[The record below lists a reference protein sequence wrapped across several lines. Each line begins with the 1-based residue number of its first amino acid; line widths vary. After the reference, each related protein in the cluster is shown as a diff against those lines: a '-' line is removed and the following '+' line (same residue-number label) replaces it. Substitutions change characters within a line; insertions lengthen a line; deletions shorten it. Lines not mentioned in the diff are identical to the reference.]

1 MLRLLICDDA
11 PDAREGV
18 RASLARQPEIEVV
31 AEAENGEEAIS
42 LAASHHPDV
51 VLMDVRMPVLD
62 GVVATR
68 RIRDLLPKTRIV
80 AYAGSDDAD
89 DVMAMMEAGADAYCL
104 KGAPLWELERALAG
118 ASDPLVRLAHAIARS
133 VHGGGT
139 AELVARELAEL
150 TGASFAATYLSS
162 ADTSLSLA
170 ALSGP
175 GAPESLHSAPGVVVR
190 AFSELTLAQADAH
203 ELGELY
209 RLGAAC
215 GEAIAAPLVA
225 DGQALGALFVALP
238 ASVQAEGDPELVSAV
253 ADLASAA
260 LANERRLALTHAEA
274 RRDALTGLA
283 NKRAFDEHLG
293 KLSEEPRPM
302 RRPMSL
308 VLFDLD
314 GFKRINDEH
323 GHVVGDEILREVGRV
338 FLRVVRAEDEVFRVG
353 GDEFALV
360 VEGSARWA
368 ARVAER
374 LRTALAE
381 QRRGHTL
388 PTISAGVATFP
399 DQAAS
404 ADDLQRKADIALYA
418 AKLGGRNRVQIF
430 SGERDDAAKRPVP
443 HLRPVADP
451 SDARRGLRLL
461 VVDDDPAL
469 RILLR
474 TTFEVVDIEVD
485 EADSADLARERIAVD
500 PPDVVV
506 LDISMP
512 GMDGLTFCRQLKADP
527 ATAHI
532 GVVLLSGSEGG
543 TEAAAEASGAD
554 AFLRK
559 PFSPL
564 ELLNAVERIAGGL
577 YEGPFRAAAGPPE
590 EQLILYAQDLRRLLE
605 VERGQR
611 SLIQRAYRETV
622 TALAGALESKD
633 MSTGEHS
640 QRVQRYA
647 VELASGLD
655 PALLD
660 DQSVEYG
667 FLLHDIGKIG
677 IPDRILQKRGSL
689 SPSERRLLQT
699 HTVLGEQLLSGVAL
713 LQGQGLQV
721 VRHHHERWDG
731 GGYPDGLG
739 DSKIPLGARVFAVAD
754 ALDAMTSDRP
764 YRRARGWEDAAAE
777 IVRERGRQFDPH
789 VVDVFQERGE
799 RLRRIHYELAST

>member
-11 PDAREGV
+11 PDARESV
-18 RASLARQPEIEVV
+18 RTSLAGQPEIEVV
-31 AEAENGEEAIS
+31 AEAANGEEAIS
-42 LAASHHPDV
+42 LAASHRPDV
-51 VLMDVRMPVLD
+51 VLMDVKMPVLD
-62 GVVATR
+62 GIGATR
-68 RIRDLLPKTRIV
+68 RIRDLLPRTRIV

-133 VHGGGT
+133 VNGGGT

-150 TGASFAATYLSS
+150 TGASFAATYLAST
-162 ADTSLSLA
+162 DTSLSLA
-170 ALSGP
+170 AISGP

-190 AFSELTLAQADAH
+190 AFSELTLAHADAH

-225 DGQALGALFVALP
+225 DGQALGAVFVALP

-293 KLSEEPRPM
+293 KLTRTLRGPV
-302 RRPMSL
+302 SL

-338 FLRVVRAEDEVFRVG
+338 FLRVVRAEDEIFRVG

-360 VEGSARWA
+360 VEGSSRWA
-368 ARVAER
+368 AQVAKR
-374 LRTALAE
+374 LRSAVAE
-381 QRRGHTL
+381 QRRGHRL
-388 PTISAGVATFP
+388 PTISAGVATLP
-399 DQAAS
+399 DHAGS
-404 ADDLQRKADIALYA
+404 AYDLQRKADIALYA
-418 AKLGGRNRVQIF
+418 AKLAGKNRVQVF
-430 SGERDDAAKRPVP
+430 SGERDESTKRSAAPLQPVP
-443 HLRPVADP
+443 DPVEG
-451 SDARRGLRLL
+451 RRGLRLL

-506 LDISMP
+506 LDVSMP
-512 GMDGLTFCRQLKADP
+512 GMDGLTFCRRLKADP
-527 ATAHI
+527 VTAHI

-543 TEAAAEASGAD
+543 TEGGAEASGAD

-647 VELASGLD
+647 VELARGLD
-655 PALLD
+655 PVLLA

-689 SPSERRLLQT
+689 SASERRLLQT

-731 GGYPDGLG
+731 QGYPDGLG
-739 DSKIPLGARVFAVAD
+739 DSEIPLGARVFAVAD

-764 YRRARGWEDAAAE
+764 YRRARSWDDATAE
-777 IVRERGRQFDPH
+777 IVRERGHQFDPR
-789 VVDVFQERGE
+789 VVDVFRERSE

>member
-11 PDAREGV
+11 PDARESV
-18 RASLARQPEIEVV
+18 RTRLAGQPEIEVV
-31 AEAENGEEAIS
+31 AEAGNGEEAIS
-42 LAASHHPDV
+42 LAASHRPDV
-51 VLMDVRMPVLD
+51 VLMDVKMPVLD
-62 GVVATR
+62 GIGATR

-133 VHGGGT
+133 VNGGGT

-150 TGASFAATYLSS
+150 TGASFAATYLAST
-162 ADTSLSLA
+162 DTSLSLA
-170 ALSGP
+170 AISGP

-203 ELGELY
+203 EQGELY

-225 DGQALGALFVALP
+225 DGQALGAVLVALP

-283 NKRAFDEHLG
+283 NKRAFDEHLA
-293 KLSEEPRPM
+293 KLTRPL
-302 RRPMSL
+302 RRPVSL

-314 GFKRINDEH
+314 GFKGINDEH

-338 FLRVVRAEDEVFRVG
+338 FLRVVRAEDEIFRVG

-360 VEGSARWA
+360 VEGSSRWA
-368 ARVAER
+368 AQVAER
-374 LRTALAE
+374 LRSAVAE
-381 QRRGHTL
+381 QRRGHRL
-388 PTISAGVATFP
+388 PTISAGVAALP
-399 DQAAS
+399 DHAGS
-404 ADDLQRKADIALYA
+404 AYDLQRKSDIALYA
-418 AKLGGRNRVQIF
+418 AKLAGRNRVQVF
-430 SGERDDAAKRPVP
+430 SGERDESTQRSTAHLQPVP
-443 HLRPVADP
+443 EPADG
-451 SDARRGLRLL
+451 RRGLRLL

-506 LDISMP
+506 LDVNMP
-512 GMDGLTFCRQLKADP
+512 GMDGLTFCRRLKADP

-543 TEAAAEASGAD
+543 TEGGAEASGAD

-647 VELASGLD
+647 VELARGLD
-655 PALLD
+655 PALLA

-677 IPDRILQKRGSL
+677 IPDKILQKRGSL
-689 SPSERRLLQT
+689 SASERRLLQT

-731 GGYPDGLG
+731 QGYPDALG
-739 DSKIPLGARVFAVAD
+739 DSEIPLGARVFAVAD

-764 YRRARGWEDAAAE
+764 YRRARSWDDAAAE
-777 IVRERGRQFDPH
+777 IARERGHQFDPR
-789 VVDVFQERGE
+789 VVDVFGERSE

>member
-11 PDAREGV
+11 PEARGSL
-18 RASLARQPEIEVV
+18 RASLAGQPGIEVV
-31 AEAENGEEAIS
+31 AEAENGEEAIA
-42 LAASHHPDV
+42 LAAAHRPDV
-51 VLMDVRMPVLD
+51 VLMDVQMPVLD
-62 GVVATR
+62 GIAATR
-68 RIRDLLPKTRIV
+68 QIRQLLPKARIV

-89 DVMAMMEAGADAYCL
+89 DVMAMMEAGADAYCV

-118 ASDPLVRLAHAIARS
+118 AADPLVRLAHAIARS
-133 VHGGGT
+133 VNAGGT
-139 AELVARELAEL
+139 AELVARELADL
-150 TGASFAATYLSS
+150 TGASFAATYLAS

-175 GAPESLHSAPGVVVR
+175 AAPESLHSAPGVVVR
-190 AFSELTLAQADAH
+190 AFTELALAQADTH

-215 GEAIAAPLVA
+215 GEAVAAPLVA

-238 ASVQAEGDPELVSAV
+238 ASVQSAGDPELVSAV

-260 LANERRLALTHAEA
+260 LANERRLAMTHAEA

-283 NKRAFDEHLG
+283 NKRAFDEL
-293 KLSEEPRPM
+293 LSTLPDDAGPATGST
-302 RRPMSL
+302 SL

-323 GHVVGDEILREVGRV
+323 GHVIGDEVLREVGRV
-338 FLRVVRAEDEVFRVG
+338 FLRVVRTEDEIFRVG
-353 GDEFALV
+353 GDELALV
-360 VEGSARWA
+360 VEGPSRLA
-368 ARVAER
+368 AEVAER
-374 LRTALAE
+374 LRMAVGQ
-381 QRRGHTL
+381 QRRGHRL
-388 PTISAGVATFP
+388 PTVSAGVATIP
-399 DQAAS
+399 EHAGS
-404 ADDLQRKADIALYA
+404 SGDLQRKADIALYA
-418 AKLGGRNRVQIF
+418 AKLAGKNRVQIF
-430 SGERDDAAKRPVP
+430 SGEREEPVSAAPQ
-443 HLRPVADP
+443 LRLVAD
-451 SDARRGLRLL
+451 SGESQRGLRLL

-485 EADSADLARERIAVD
+485 EADSADLARERIAEHR
-500 PPDVVV
+500 PDVVV
-506 LDISMP
+506 LDVSMP
-512 GMDGLTFCRQLKADP
+512 GTDGLTFCRELKANP

-532 GVVLLSGSEGG
+532 GVVLLTGSEGG
-543 TEAAAEASGAD
+543 TERAAEASGAD

-564 ELLNAVERIAGGL
+564 DLLNAVERLAGGL
-577 YEGPFRAAAGPPE
+577 YEGPFRSAAGPPE

-622 TALAGALESKD
+622 SALTGALESKD
-633 MSTGEHS
+633 MGTGLHS
-640 QRVQRYA
+640 QRVQKYA
-647 VELASGLD
+647 VELARGLE
-655 PALLD
+655 PALLE

-667 FLLHDIGKIG
+667 FLLHDMGKIG
-677 IPDRILQKRGSL
+677 IPDKILLKKGSL
-689 SPSERRLLQT
+689 STSERRLLET

-713 LQGQGLQV
+713 LHGQGLEI

-731 GGYPDGLG
+731 AGYPDGIG
-739 DSKIPLGARVFAVAD
+739 EAEIPLGARVFAVAD

-764 YRRARGWEDAAAE
+764 YRRAGTWAHAAAE
-777 IVRERGRQFDPH
+777 IIREGGHQFDPQ
-789 VVDVFQERGE
+789 VVEVFRERNQG
-799 RLRRIHYELAST
+799 LRRIHYELAAT

>member
-11 PDAREGV
+11 PEARGSL
-18 RASLARQPEIEVV
+18 RASLAGQPGIEVV
-31 AEAENGEEAIS
+31 AEAENGEEAIA
-42 LAASHHPDV
+42 LAAAHRPDV
-51 VLMDVRMPVLD
+51 VLMDVQMPVLD
-62 GVVATR
+62 GIAATR
-68 RIRDLLPKTRIV
+68 QIRELLPKARIV

-89 DVMAMMEAGADAYCL
+89 DVMAMMEAGADAYCV

-118 ASDPLVRLAHAIARS
+118 AADPLVRLAHAIARS
-133 VHGGGT
+133 VNAGGT
-139 AELVARELAEL
+139 AELVARELADL
-150 TGASFAATYLSS
+150 TGASFAATYLAS

-175 GAPESLHSAPGVVVR
+175 GAPESLLSAPGVVVR
-190 AFSELTLAQADAH
+190 AFRELTLAQADTH

-238 ASVQAEGDPELVSAV
+238 ASVQSAGDPELVSAV

-260 LANERRLALTHAEA
+260 LANERRLAMTHAEA

-283 NKRAFDEHLG
+283 NKRAFDELLG
-293 KLSEEPRPM
+293 RLPDDAGPTTGST
-302 RRPMSL
+302 SL

-314 GFKRINDEH
+314 GFKGINDEH

-338 FLRVVRAEDEVFRVG
+338 FLRVVRTEDEIFRVG
-353 GDEFALV
+353 GDELALV
-360 VEGSARWA
+360 VEGPSRLA
-368 ARVAER
+368 AEVAER
-374 LRTALAE
+374 LRMAVGQ
-381 QRRGHTL
+381 QRRGHSL
-388 PTISAGVATFP
+388 PTVSAGVATIP
-399 DQAAS
+399 EHTGS
-404 ADDLQRKADIALYA
+404 PIDLQRKADIALYA
-418 AKLGGRNRVQIF
+418 AKLAGKNRVQIF
-430 SGERDDAAKRPVP
+430 SGEREEPASAAPQ
-443 HLRPVADP
+443 LRLVAD
-451 SDARRGLRLL
+451 SGESHRGLRLL

-485 EADSADLARERIAVD
+485 EADSADLARERIAERR
-500 PPDVVV
+500 PDVVV
-506 LDISMP
+506 LDVSMP
-512 GMDGLTFCRQLKADP
+512 GTDGLTFCRELKANP

-532 GVVLLSGSEGG
+532 GVVLLTGSEGG
-543 TEAAAEASGAD
+543 TERAAEASGAD

-564 ELLNAVERIAGGL
+564 DLLNAVERLAGGL
-577 YEGPFRAAAGPPE
+577 YEGPFRSAAGPPE

-622 TALAGALESKD
+622 SALTGALESKD
-633 MSTGEHS
+633 MGTGLHS
-640 QRVQRYA
+640 QRVQKYA
-647 VELASGLD
+647 VELARGLE
-655 PALLD
+655 PALLE

-667 FLLHDIGKIG
+667 FLLHDMGKIG
-677 IPDRILQKRGSL
+677 IPDKILLKKGSL
-689 SPSERRLLQT
+689 SASERRLLET

-713 LQGQGLQV
+713 LHGQGLEI

-731 GGYPDGLG
+731 AGYPDGIG
-739 DSKIPLGARVFAVAD
+739 EAEIPLGARVFAVAD

-764 YRRARGWEDAAAE
+764 YRRAGTWAHAAAE
-777 IVRERGRQFDPH
+777 IIREGGHQFDPQ
-789 VVDVFQERGE
+789 VVEVFRERNQG
-799 RLRRIHYELAST
+799 LRRIHYELAAT